1 MDGRCLARLPISML
15 RRELSKEV
23 KQSYYQAHREVVI
36 ARTKAHAAANPE
48 KHAAYA
54 KAWRQRNPDKV
65 FAKRLRERFN
75 LTVEQFEAMRR
86 EQDNKCPICNRTFTD
101 TPHVDHDHA
110 CCNKATSCGKCV
122 RGLLCRSCNTA
133 LGKLQ
138 DSVERLRAAIVYL
151 ERFYGSR
158 AL

>member
-1 MDGRCLARLPISML
+1 M
-15 RRELSKEV
+15 SKEV

-36 ARTKAHAAANPE
+36 ARAKAHAAANPE

-86 EQDNKCPICNRTFTD
+86 EQDTNVQYVIEHLRILRTLT
-101 TPHVDHDHA
+101 TTTHVVTKLLVVASVFAD
-110 CCNKATSCGKCV
+110 CCAGRATQ
-122 RGLLCRSCNTA
+122 R
-133 LGKLQ
+133 
-138 DSVERLRAAIVYL
+138 
-151 ERFYGSR
+151 
-158 AL
+158 